1 MHLYTWRSSVALLV
15 IPYMMLQTCDCLL
28 TDHSTEEIVIPFI
41 VDSDGS
47 FVSHELS
54 HHVRHKRSSTLSS
67 SSSPYLYVNI
77 TGFGQTFHID
87 LKEEKELLAPG
98 FKVYHRQNNV
108 NSHKE
113 TFVRSQEKPWDE
125 TRCHFSGKVRS
136 HRGTAALSV
145 CDGMRGIIR
154 TADEDYII
162 EPHKS
167 HKVKG
172 HGQPHKMYK
181 RSSLPQ
187 KQYYDSRSSRHKDNL
202 YSSESNHDSSI
213 NKRSLKSEYNRHK
226 RKDHLADRT
235 VETLVVADKNL
246 YQKHGDQNITTY
258 TLTLFNMVAE
268 LFRDRSLGNK
278 VSIVLVGLII
288 LEGDEPG
295 LTIGYHADKT
305 LNSFCS
311 WQAVLEGDRGR
322 QHDHAILMTGMDLC
336 SYKNSPCD
344 TLGKLQYCL
353 VFLTDRVRQHDH
365 AILMTGM
372 DLCSYKN
379 SPCDTLGMDLCSYKN
394 SPCDTLGFAPIEGM
408 CNRVRSCTI
417 NEDTGLTT
425 AFTIAHEMGHNF
437 GMFHDGEGNYCS
449 QSAGKLMS
457 PTLVSK
463 DGLFQWSIC
472 SKAYLMRFLNTPQAQ
487 CLSNHSK
494 NVAELS
500 FPDKLPGELYDAD
513 MQCKWQFGNKAKL
526 CGYDFGKDICKSLW
540 CFRGR
545 QRCETKFLPAAE
557 GTSCG
562 HGRWCRQG
570 ACVKFGQHGP
580 SPVDGGWS
588 EWSIWSECS
597 RSCGGGVTKRE
608 RQCNKPLPQYGGMP
622 CQGDD
627 KVYKMCNIKVCPNG
641 DGDFYDVQCTSYNKE
656 PYRGWY
662 LKWKPNHKLYD
673 FNEPCILHCYAET
686 YSYVFNIKHTAVDGM
701 KCMDK
706 NNLCINGVCKPIG
719 CDWIVGSNASND
731 ICGVCRGD
739 NSTCRILSGEY
750 TEQPKLNTYFPIAVL
765 PKTARSI
772 KIKENALS
780 SNYLAIRDIFGK
792 YLLNGEHRVAWPGEY
807 KIGGAKF
814 YYSRPYNE
822 PETLTCDGP
831 LTEDLVLEI
840 LVQDKNPGISYEY
853 ALPIDQHE
861 KLTTKRSD
869 MYSWSISVTACS
881 EPCAGGSKTVSAF
894 CRRNHYEEVD
904 PAYCDSKS
912 KPETGIFS
920 CNQNPCPP
928 RWVPEGW
935 RECTKK
941 CGGGKQKRKIMCRQ
955 KHSMSIDK
963 AVKKKFCRNLP
974 KPIKKRPCNS
984 HACPPRWFKGKWSK
998 CSVSCGEGTWSRK
1011 VVCKSKGAKGVRGN
1025 NVIPDDSCHGIKP
1038 NITES
1043 CKKDECPPEDQFE
1056 WHLSPWGP
1064 CSQTCGDG
1072 SRSRYL
1078 RCKQIIGDKV
1088 QELSSNRMCFGLDK
1102 PDVAM
1107 VDSCHLMPCP
1117 VAYVWLP
1124 QWHTRPWSQCSVT
1137 CGEGE
1142 QRRQVRCLNM
1152 RNEDASGCEID
1163 KRPSASQTCKLQ
1175 PCKPKEVYRSPVC
1188 EDKYPWCHLVREHN
1202 VCRHH
1207 FYGSNC
1213 CKTCHGIAIKHR
1225 T

>member
-1 MHLYTWRSSVALLV
+1 MNLYTWRSYVALLV
-15 IPYMMLQTCDCLL
+15 IPYMILQTCDCLL
-28 TDHSTEEIVIPFI
+28 TDHSTEEIVIPYI

-54 HHVRHKRSSTLSS
+54 HHIRHKRSSPSSSS

-77 TGFGQTFHID
+77 TGFSQTFQID

-136 HRGTAALSV
+136 HRHGTAALSV

-172 HGQPHKMYK
+172 QGQPHKMYK
-181 RSSLPQ
+181 RSSLNQ

-213 NKRSLKSEYNRHK
+213 NKRSLKSDNNRHK
-226 RKDHLADRT
+226 RKDPLADRT

-322 QHDHAILMTGMDLC
+322 QHDHAILMT
-336 SYKNSPCD
+336 
-344 TLGKLQYCL
+344 
-353 VFLTDRVRQHDH
+353 
-365 AILMTGM
+365 
-372 DLCSYKN
+372 
-379 SPCDTLGMDLCSYKN
+379 GMDLCSYKN

-513 MQCKWQFGNKAKL
+513 MQCKWQFGDKAKL

-588 EWSIWSECS
+588 EWSVWSECS

-627 KVYKMCNIKVCPNG
+627 KVYKMCNVKVCPDG

-780 SNYLAIRDIFGK
+780 SNYLSIRDIFGK

-861 KLTTKRSD
+861 KLTTRRSD

-963 AVKKKFCRNLP
+963 AVKRKFCRNLP

-998 CSVSCGEGTWSRK
+998 CSVSCGEGFWSRK
-1011 VVCKSKGAKGVRGN
+1011 VVCKSKRVKGVRGN
-1025 NVIPDDSCHGIKP
+1025 NIIADDSCRGNKP

-1043 CKKDECPPEDQFE
+1043 CKKEECPPEDHFE

-1078 RCKQIIGDKV
+1078 RCNQIIGDKV

-1107 VDSCHLMPCP
+1107 VESCHLMPCP
-1117 VAYVWLP
+1117 AAYVWLP

-1142 QRRQVRCLNM
+1142 QRRQVRCLNI

-1175 PCKPKEVYRSPVC
+1175 PCKQKEVYRSPVC

-1213 CKTCHGIAIKHR
+1213 CKTCHGIAVKYR